1 MKKVIVF
8 ASGTGSNF
16 QALADHLAAHPVA
29 AIVALVCDQPQA
41 AVIGRAQ
48 ALGIPTVIVRYRD
61 YPSKAAAEQ
70 ALLTRL
76 PAADL
81 VVLAGF
87 MRIVGETLL
96 AAFPDRII
104 NLHPALLPSFPGRTG
119 IADALAYGVRV
130 TGVTVHY
137 VDAGVDSGRIIA
149 QAPVAIAEGES
160 LTHLEARIHA
170 VEHVLLPQTVDQ
182 LISKGAI

>member
-1 MKKVIVF
+1 MKKLIVF

-16 QALADHLAAHPVA
+16 QALADHLRTRSDVA
-29 AIVALVCDQPQA
+29 IGALVCDKPHA

-48 ALGIPTVIVRYRD
+48 ALGIPVITIDYRA
-61 YPSKAAAEQ
+61 YASKAAAEQ
-70 ALLTRL
+70 ALLSRL

-87 MRIVGETLL
+87 MRIVGPTLL

-119 IADALAYGVRV
+119 IEDAWRYGVKV

-137 VDAGVDSGRIIA
+137 VDAGIDSGRIIA
-149 QAPVAIAEGES
+149 QAPVAIAAGES
-160 LTHLEARIHA
+160 LAHLEARIHA
-170 VEHVLLPQTVDQ
+170 VEHDLLPQTVDQ
-182 LISKGAI
+182 LILKGAI